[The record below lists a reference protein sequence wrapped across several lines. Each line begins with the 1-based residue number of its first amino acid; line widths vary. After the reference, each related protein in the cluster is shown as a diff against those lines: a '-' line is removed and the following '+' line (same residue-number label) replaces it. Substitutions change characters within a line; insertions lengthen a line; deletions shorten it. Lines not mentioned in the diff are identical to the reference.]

1 MKKLIIINL
10 ILILFYVILPNKPN
24 EIIKIAEIVEPE
36 ENQVVE
42 EQSKQ
47 EEQISVS
54 SRGEEREPP
63 KTINNISQVGIDMI
77 KKYEGLFLTAYHL
90 PGESYNTIGYGHYGS
105 DVYCGQTITEEQA
118 ENLLRDD
125 LQYYVNKVLSLDL
138 ELSQNE
144 LDALVSFSYNC
155 GEGSLYKLTRN
166 RTKQE
171 IAEHILLYTKSGSES
186 NRVGLLR
193 RRTEEQKLFLGGNE

>member
-10 ILILFYVILPNKPN
+10 ILCLFYIILPNKPN
-24 EIIKIAEIVEPE
+24 EIVEIKVEQE
-36 ENQVVE
+36 ENQMSEQVE
-42 EQSKQ
+42 PIKQ
-47 EEQISVS
+47 EDQISVS
-54 SRGEEREPP
+54 SRGEERETN
-63 KTINNISQVGIDMI
+63 KVVDNISQAGIDMI

-105 DVYCGQTITEEQA
+105 DVYWGQTITAEEA
-118 ENLLRDD
+118 EDLLRAD
-125 LQYYVNKVLSLDL
+125 LQYYVNKVLSLGL

-171 IAEHILLYTKSGSES
+171 IAEHIILYTKSGSES
-186 NRVGLLR
+186 NRAGLLR
-193 RRTEEQKLFLGGNE
+193 RRKEEQELFLKGE

>member
-10 ILILFYVILPNKPN
+10 ILCLLYIILPNKPN
-24 EIIKIAEIVEPE
+24 EIHKEIVKTQ
-36 ENQVVE
+36 ENNSVE
-42 EQSKQ
+42 EK
-47 EEQISVS
+47 QISITT
-54 SRGEEREPP
+54 RGMNMQRQP
-63 KTINNISQVGIDMI
+63 KKVVDNISQAGIDMI

-105 DVYCGQTITEEQA
+105 DVYWGQTITAEEA

-125 LQYYVNKVLSLDL
+125 LQYYVNKVLSLGL

-171 IAEHILLYTKSGSES
+171 IAECMLLYTKSGSES
-186 NRVGLLR
+186 NRAGLLR
-193 RRTEEQKLFLGGNE
+193 RRTEERELFLRGE